1 MFFSFSYFQSC
12 SETVSNTLFRN
23 TVYVLSLEYEVNIR
37 VHIKK
42 DKIVLLIFI
51 FTSRDPEDKGF

>member
-1 MFFSFSYFQSC
+1 VFFSVSYFHSC
-12 SETVSNTLFRN
+12 SETVRNTLFQN
-23 TVYVLSLEYEVNIR
+23 TVYMLSVDYKVKIR

-42 DKIVLLIFI
+42 GKIVLLIFI